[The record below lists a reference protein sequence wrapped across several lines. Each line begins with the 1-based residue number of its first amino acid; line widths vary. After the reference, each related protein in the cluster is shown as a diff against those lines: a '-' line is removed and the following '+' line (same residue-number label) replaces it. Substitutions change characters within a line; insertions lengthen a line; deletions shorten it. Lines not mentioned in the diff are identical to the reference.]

1 MAIEKMRLV
10 SVSADIEALDDV
22 LSVFVDLKN
31 FHAEPANKI
40 AESVD
45 GVELLNDVNPYSEQ
59 LSRMKEAAAMMNY
72 PLQLK
77 HIEDEE
83 KIDSEAIK
91 NQILQLQQKYENS
104 MKIKASL
111 EQVIQENQDALKQL
125 EHLEG
130 LGISIDELLSCEY
143 LKVRFGRLPLD
154 NVDKLKYYKNRP
166 FLFRSLHEDSMY
178 SWCMYI
184 STPLYEKDVDNVF
197 SSLYFERIEIPQFV
211 HGEPALAVEA
221 LRKEIEDDEKQL
233 AVVNQTMK
241 DMFDH
246 SSALLDHAYAYVM
259 KRNRMFEAR
268 KYVVCF
274 GKRFSLIGFVPKKE
288 VDQVKEKFTAL
299 AIEIEFEDRP
309 AHSDKRLQPPT
320 RLMNH
325 WLSKP
330 FAFFVEMYGIPEYE
344 GFDPTALVAIT
355 YTLLFGI
362 MFADLGQGLLLSA
375 FCFILYHK
383 KGYAL
388 AAIGE
393 RIGLS
398 SALFGILYGSFF
410 GNETALN
417 PLYQMLFQLE
427 DKPIDV
433 LDSSFTM
440 TLLLCAVGIG
450 VIIIC
455 ICMLINTIMSLKN
468 HQLADALFSQNGL
481 AGLVFYTSLL
491 YGVVMMLMNKNVM
504 NTLYILILIVLPLV
518 LVFLKEPIENK
529 MQHKRLFP
537 DGFGSFFTS
546 SFFELFEVL
555 LTFIAN
561 TMSFLRVGGFVLSH
575 AGMMLVVMTLA
586 EMVGPNAAWVV
597 IIIGNLFVMV
607 LEGMIVGIQVL
618 RLQFYEMFS
627 RFYEGKGI
635 PFASIYDIQMKGME

>member
-77 HIEDEE
+77 HIGDEE
-83 KIDSEAIK
+83 KIDSEALK
-91 NQILQLQQKYENS
+91 NQILQLQQKYESS

-246 SSALLDHAYAYVM
+246 SSTLLDHAYAYVM

-274 GKRFSLIGFVPKKE
+274 GKRFSLIGFVAKKE

-299 AIEIEFEDRP
+299 PIEIEFEDRP

-330 FAFFVEMYGIPEYE
+330 FAYFVEMYGIPEYE
-344 GFDPTALVAIT
+344 GFDPTPLVAIT

-455 ICMLINTIMSLKN
+455 ICMLINTIMSFKN